1 MPRGAGSQNVRID
14 VLGAEGGRKP
24 EGQGW
29 PESIPAASTN
39 KQPPP
44 RSGGGCL
51 LADTGMNRAQKRVHK
66 TSGKTFWAP
75 KAGAS
80 PRAKDGPSQFPP
92 PPIDNSLSN
101 NSHHNFV
108 ISTIKS

>member
-14 VLGAEGGRKP
+14 VLDAEGGRKP

-44 RSGGGCL
+44 RSGGGFL
-51 LADTGMNRAQKRVHK
+51 LADTGMNQAQKRVQPSHAVARQRGSEA
-66 TSGKTFWAP
+66 TAAP
-75 KAGAS
+75 KG
-80 PRAKDGPSQFPP
+80 
-92 PPIDNSLSN
+92 
-101 NSHHNFV
+101 
-108 ISTIKS
+108 